1 MEQSL
6 RVALLD
12 SDTDVRMGRRMLI
25 SSLPNVEIVL
35 DSTGEEADLLSV
47 ANGLVDVLVIDQRL
61 ASGPGVDFYARL
73 RNQMGMEQ
81 APGCLITAAFDQPAL
96 TLSAFEI
103 GVDHV
108 VSIENGPEALVEA
121 IEQVRAGESA
131 VSLDTLHG
139 VISTQAIKRKLDLD
153 LLKLIEQLPEKLA
166 SNLRRLRSVWIKADP
181 NQLKDF
187 SMANL
192 DGLVARLPV
201 RTAAEL
207 VIKAERTG
215 LLSGE

>member
-12 SDTDVRMGRRMLI
+12 SDNDVRTGRRMLI
-25 SSLPNVEIVL
+25 STRPNVEIVL
-35 DSTGEEADLLSV
+35 DSTGEETDLMSV

-61 ASGPGVDFYARL
+61 ASGPGVDFYAML
-73 RNQMGMEQ
+73 RNQMGIEQ
-81 APGCLITAAFDQPAL
+81 APGCLITTAFNQPAL

-108 VSIENGPEALVEA
+108 VSIENGPEALLEA
-121 IEQVRAGESA
+121 IEQVRAGESG
-131 VSLDTLHG
+131 VSLDTLHAL
-139 VISTQAIKRKLDLD
+139 ISTQAIKRKLDLD
-153 LLKLIEQLPEKLA
+153 LVKLIEQLPEKLA
-166 SNLRRLRSVWIKADP
+166 SNLRRLRSVWIKANP
-181 NQLKDF
+181 HQLKDF

-192 DGLVARLPV
+192 DGLVSKLPV

-215 LLSGE
+215 LLSVE

>member
-1 MEQSL
+1 MEQLL

-12 SDTDVRMGRRMLI
+12 SDTDVRTGRRMLI

-35 DSTGEEADLLSV
+35 DSTGEENDLLSV

-61 ASGPGVDFYARL
+61 ASGPGVDFYALL
-73 RNQMGMEQ
+73 RSEMGIEQ

-108 VSIENGPEALVEA
+108 VSIENGPEALLEA
-121 IEQVRAGESA
+121 IEQVRAGESG
-131 VSLDTLHG
+131 VSLDTLHAL
-139 VISTQAIKRKLDLD
+139 ITTQAIKQKLDLD
-153 LLKLIEQLPEKLA
+153 LVNLIEQLPEKLA
-166 SNLRRLRSVWIKADP
+166 SNLRRLRSVWIKASP
-181 NQLKDF
+181 NQLNDF

-192 DGLVARLPV
+192 DGLVSRLPV

-215 LLSGE
+215 LLSVE